1 MTVAQHVFFLGLG
14 GIGMSALARHLHS
27 LGHVVGGYDLTP
39 SPLLD
44 RLKEEGVWVGHSD
57 DPDDLP
63 DWARQKTPT
72 LVWTPAVPADFKLKR
87 HFESRGIPALKRA
100 ELLGAIA
107 RNRPTLAVA
116 GTHGKTTTSSW
127 LADML
132 MAHPAGCHAFL
143 GGIDAATGTNLLS
156 RPGAE
161 WHVVEADEFDRSF
174 HQLHPTHAAV
184 TNLDPDHLD
193 VYGTEEAFREAFHVF
208 GTQVGQTLIVPHD
221 LPWPHQKTLERFAV
235 VDLGEDVP
243 EGVDHLATLRP
254 HAKSVT
260 FELHRNNPDKICSFE
275 AAPALAGRHNTANA
289 LVAAALASHAHVGA
303 DVLAHRVESFGGVKR
318 RMEVHWDTPEAT
330 YIDDYAHHP
339 SELEALLSAVRSR
352 WPDRHVTMVFQP
364 HLYSRTRDF
373 GAEFARVLGQADR
386 LFLLPIYPAREAPI
400 PGVDAQWLFDNISSP
415 DKHLVASDS
424 IFTSLKACPVDVLV
438 TAGAGDIDRLV
449 PQALQHMQDRRK

>member
-44 RLKEEGVWVGHSD
+44 RLKDEGIWVGHSD

-63 DWARQKTPT
+63 SWARQETPT
-72 LVWTPAVPADFKLKR
+72 VVWTPAVPADFRLKR
-87 HFESRGIPALKRA
+87 HFESRGIQALKRA
-100 ELLGAIA
+100 ELLGAIT
-107 RNRPTLAVA
+107 RDRPTLAVA

-132 MAHPAGCHAFL
+132 MAHPTGCHAFL

-156 RPGAE
+156 KPGAE

-174 HQLHPTHAAV
+174 HQLQPTHAAV

-208 GTQVGQTLIVPHD
+208 GSQVGQALIVPHD
-221 LPWPHQKTLERFAV
+221 LPWHHQKTLERFALV
-235 VDLGEDVP
+235 NLGEDVP
-243 EGVDHLATLRP
+243 EGVDHLATVRP
-254 HAKSVT
+254 DARSVM
-260 FELHRNNPDKICSFE
+260 FELHRNNPDKTCSFE

-303 DVLAHRVESFGGVKR
+303 DVLAQRVEGFGGVKR
-318 RMEVHWDTPEAT
+318 RMEVHLDTPEAT

-339 SELEALLSAVRSR
+339 SELEALLAAVRGR
-352 WPDRHVTMVFQP
+352 WPNRHVTMVFQP

-373 GAEFARVLGQADR
+373 GAEFARVLGQVDR
-386 LFLLPIYPAREAPI
+386 LLLLPIYPAREAPI

>member
-1 MTVAQHVFFLGLG
+1 MTLAKHVFFLGLG

-39 SPLLD
+39 SPLLG
-44 RLKEEGVWVGHSD
+44 RLKAEGIWVGHSD

-63 DWARQKTPT
+63 PWTQHQELT
-72 LVWTPAVPADFKLKR
+72 LVWTPAVPVDFRLKR
-87 HFESRGIPALKRA
+87 HFEARGIQALKRA
-100 ELLGAIA
+100 ELLGIIT

-184 TNLDPDHLD
+184 TNLEPDHLD
-193 VYGTEEAFREAFHVF
+193 VYGTEEAFQEAFDVF
-208 GTQVGQTLIVPHD
+208 GSQVTKTLIVPHN
-221 LPWPHQKTLERFAV
+221 LPWPNQKSLERFAV

-243 EGVDHLATLRP
+243 KGVDHLATVSPDER
-254 HAKSVT
+254 SVA
-260 FELHRNNPDKICSFE
+260 FELHRNNPTKTCSME

-289 LVAAALASHAHVGA
+289 LVAAALASHANVGTE
-303 DVLAHRVESFGGVKR
+303 VLALRIADFGGVKR
-318 RMEVHWDTPEAT
+318 RMEVHLDTPESA

-352 WPDRHVTMVFQP
+352 WPHRHVTMVFQP

-373 GAEFARVLGQADR
+373 GAEFARVLGKADR

-449 PQALQHMQDRRK
+449 PQALQHMQDCRK

>member
-1 MTVAQHVFFLGLG
+1 MTLAKHVFFLGLG
-14 GIGMSALARHLHS
+14 GIGMSALARHLHG

-44 RLKEEGVWVGHSD
+44 RLKAEGIWVGHSD
-57 DPDDLP
+57 EPEDLP
-63 DWARQKTPT
+63 PWTQHLALT
-72 LVWTPAVPADFKLKR
+72 LVWTPAVPVDFKLKR
-87 HFESRGIPALKRA
+87 HFESMGIQALKRA
-100 ELLGAIA
+100 ELLGAIT
-107 RNRPTLAVA
+107 RDRPTLGVA

-143 GGIDAATGTNLLS
+143 GGIDAATGTNLLT
-156 RPGAE
+156 RPGAA

-193 VYGTEEAFREAFHVF
+193 VYGTEEAFREAFHAF
-208 GTQVGQTLIVPHD
+208 GDQVTQTLIVPHD
-221 LPWPHQKTLERFAV
+221 LPWPCQKSLERFAA

-243 EGVDHLATLRP
+243 EGVDHLATLCPEIRE
-254 HAKSVT
+254 VV
-260 FELHRNNPDKICSFE
+260 FELHRNNPKNTCSFK
-275 AAPALAGRHNTANA
+275 ATPALPGRHNAANA
-289 LVAAALASHAHVGA
+289 LVAAALASHANVEA
-303 DVLAHRVESFGGVKR
+303 DVLAQRVAHFGGVKR
-318 RMEVHWDTPEAT
+318 RMEVHLDTPEAT

-339 SELEALLSAVRSR
+339 SELEALLSALRSR
-352 WPDRHVTMVFQP
+352 WPHRHVTMVFQP

-373 GAEFARVLGQADR
+373 GVEFAQVLGQVDR

>member
-1 MTVAQHVFFLGLG
+1 MTLAKHVFFLGLG
-14 GIGMSALARHLHS
+14 GIGMSALARHLHG

-44 RLKEEGVWVGHSD
+44 RLKAEGIWVGHSD
-57 DPDDLP
+57 DPNDLP
-63 DWARQKTPT
+63 PWACQGALT
-72 LVWTPAVPADFKLKR
+72 LIWTPAVPADFRLKR
-87 HFESRGIPALKRA
+87 HFESRGVQALKRA
-100 ELLGAIA
+100 ELLGVIT

-143 GGIDAATGTNLLS
+143 GGIDAATGTNLLTQ
-156 RPGAE
+156 PGAE

-193 VYGTEEAFREAFHVF
+193 VYGTEEAFQEAFHVF
-208 GTQVGQTLIVPHD
+208 GTQVTRTLIVPHD
-221 LPWPHQKTLERFAV
+221 LQWPTHRGLERFAV
-235 VDLGEDVP
+235 VDSHTDVP
-243 EGVDHLATLRP
+243 MGVDHLATVHPEAREV
-254 HAKSVT
+254 A
-260 FELHRNNPDKICSFE
+260 FELHRNDPERTCSFR
-275 AAPALAGRHNTANA
+275 ASPALAGKHNTANA
-289 LVAAALASHAHVGA
+289 LVAAALASHANVGTEL
-303 DVLAHRVESFGGVKR
+303 LAQRVTQFGGVKR
-318 RMEVHWDTPEAT
+318 RMEVHLDTPEAT

-339 SELEALLSAVRSR
+339 SELDALLSAVRSR
-352 WPDRHVTMVFQP
+352 WPHRHVTMVFQP

-373 GAEFARVLGQADR
+373 GAEFAQVLGQVDR

-400 PGVDAQWLFDNISSP
+400 PGVDAQWLFDNISSR
-415 DKHLVASDS
+415 DKHLVPSDS